1 LPGSENTQQA
11 RILFVEHGN
20 KMGSL
25 LAEELS
31 NTGCQLET
39 ADSSLKTIET
49 IKGNIFDL
57 LIIDLDMGVRETR
70 QILRWLNKFFNNLPV
85 IVLTGLN
92 ATEQMEKLKDFEI
105 SSYHQKP
112 FQVETLLKSVT
123 ELINRS
129 AND

>member
-1 LPGSENTQQA
+1 MGPLLSE
-11 RILFVEHGN
+11 
-20 KMGSL
+20 K
-25 LAEELS
+25 LS
-31 NTGCQLET
+31 SSGYQLET
-39 ADSSLKTIET
+39 ADSSLNAIET
-49 IKGNIFDL
+49 IKENAFDL

-92 ATEQMEKLKDFEI
+92 SMEQVEKLKDFGV

-123 ELINRS
+123 ELINRP
-129 AND
+129 ANE